1 MTPHVVAA
9 LIVARPGHET
19 CRRDVASYT
28 APMGVEEGPPAAE
41 QGSAGRYQREET
53 PAERLDRNWN
63 ELLQEIRVLQ
73 TGSQILAAFLV
84 VLPFQ
89 DRFEELDQVQV
100 GWYLGLLLLALLI
113 VALLLTPV
121 GMHRRL
127 FRQRVKDE
135 MIKTANTL
143 LRTAILLL
151 GVLLSAVAVFV
162 IDVVL
167 NRGIAAGAGVLLL
180 ALMGVLLVLLPYRIE
195 RRVRG

>member
-1 MTPHVVAA
+1 
-9 LIVARPGHET
+9 
-19 CRRDVASYT
+19 
-28 APMGVEEGPPAAE
+28 MGVDEVPPAAKE
-41 QGSAGRYQREET
+41 PTADRYQREET
-53 PAERLDRNWN
+53 AAERLDRNWN

-89 DRFEELDQVQV
+89 DRFEELDPVQV

-167 NRGIAAGAGVLLL
+167 SRGIAAGAGVLLL
-180 ALMGVLLVLLPYRIE
+180 ALMGVLLVLLPHRIE
-195 RRVRG
+195 RKVRS

>member
-1 MTPHVVAA
+1 
-9 LIVARPGHET
+9 
-19 CRRDVASYT
+19 
-28 APMGVEEGPPAAE
+28 MGVDDGAPAE
-41 QGSAGRYQREET
+41 QESSGHYDREESS
-53 PAERLDRNWN
+53 EQRLDRNWN

-89 DRFEELDQVQV
+89 DRFEELDAVQV
-100 GWYLGLLLLALLI
+100 GWYVGLLLLALLI

-127 FRQRVKDE
+127 FRRRVKDE
-135 MIKTANTL
+135 MVKTANTL

-167 NRGIAAGAGVLLL
+167 SREIAAAVGLVLLT
-180 ALMGVLLVLLPYRIE
+180 LMAGLLVLLPHRVA
-195 RRVRG
+195 RRVHS

>member
-1 MTPHVVAA
+1 
-9 LIVARPGHET
+9 
-19 CRRDVASYT
+19 
-28 APMGVEEGPPAAE
+28 MGVDDGAPAGEETFGHYE
-41 QGSAGRYQREET
+41 REES

-89 DRFEELDQVQV
+89 DRFEELDTVQV
-100 GWYLGLLLLALLI
+100 GWYVGLLLLALLI

-127 FRQRVKDE
+127 FRRRVKDE
-135 MIKTANTL
+135 MVKTANTL

-162 IDVVL
+162 VDVVL
-167 NRGIAAGAGVLLL
+167 DRGIAAAVGLVLLT
-180 ALMGVLLVLLPYRIE
+180 LMAGLLVLLPHRVA
-195 RRVRG
+195 RRVHS

>member
-1 MTPHVVAA
+1 MGTDDGPTSTAGASTRGYHRGAESAA
-9 LIVARPGHET
+9 A
-19 CRRDVASYT
+19 
-28 APMGVEEGPPAAE
+28 
-41 QGSAGRYQREET
+41 
-53 PAERLDRNWN
+53 RLDRNWN

-89 DRFEELDQVQV
+89 SRFEDLDALQV
-100 GWYLGLLLLALLI
+100 GWYLGLLLLALVI

-135 MIKTANTL
+135 MVRVANTL

-151 GVLLSAVAVFV
+151 GVLLTGVAVFV
-162 IDVVL
+162 VDVVL
-167 NRGIAAGAGVLLL
+167 ARGVAAVVG
-180 ALMGVLLVLLPYRIE
+180 LVLLTMMGTLLVVLPARIG
-195 RRVRG
+195 RRARR

>member
-1 MTPHVVAA
+1 
-9 LIVARPGHET
+9 
-19 CRRDVASYT
+19 
-28 APMGVEEGPPAAE
+28 MGVDDGAPAE
-41 QGSAGRYQREET
+41 QESSGHYDREESS
-53 PAERLDRNWN
+53 AQRLDRNWN

-89 DRFEELDQVQV
+89 DRFEELDAVQV
-100 GWYLGLLLLALLI
+100 GWYVGLLLLSLLV

-127 FRQRVKDE
+127 FRRRVKDE
-135 MIKTANTL
+135 MVKTANTL

-167 NRGIAAGAGVLLL
+167 SREIAAAVGLVLLT
-180 ALMGVLLVLLPYRIE
+180 LMAGLLVLLPHRVA
-195 RRVRG
+195 RRVHS

>member
-1 MTPHVVAA
+1 MSSEGGAQA
-9 LIVARPGHET
+9 GET
-19 CRRDVASYT
+19 
-28 APMGVEEGPPAAE
+28 
-41 QGSAGRYQREET
+41 SAGRYRREES

-89 DRFEELDQVQV
+89 ERFEELDALQV

-135 MIKTANTL
+135 MVKTANTL

-151 GVLLSAVAVFV
+151 GVLLSGVAVFV

-167 NRGIAAGAGVLLL
+167 SRGVAAAAGLVLL
-180 ALMGVLLVLLPYRIE
+180 ALMGGLLVVLPHRIA
-195 RRVRG
+195 RRVRA

>member
-1 MTPHVVAA
+1 
-9 LIVARPGHET
+9 
-19 CRRDVASYT
+19 
-28 APMGVEEGPPAAE
+28 MGVDDGAPAGEETFGHYE
-41 QGSAGRYQREET
+41 REESL
-53 PAERLDRNWN
+53 AERLDRNWN

-89 DRFEELDQVQV
+89 DRFEELDAVQV
-100 GWYLGLLLLALLI
+100 GWYVGLLLLALLI

-127 FRQRVKDE
+127 FRRRVKDE
-135 MIKTANTL
+135 MVKTANTL

-167 NRGIAAGAGVLLL
+167 SREIAAAVGLVLLT
-180 ALMGVLLVLLPYRIE
+180 LMAGLLVLLPHRVA
-195 RRVRG
+195 RRVHS

>member
-1 MTPHVVAA
+1 
-9 LIVARPGHET
+9 
-19 CRRDVASYT
+19 
-28 APMGVEEGPPAAE
+28 MGVDDGAPAEEETSGQYE
-41 QGSAGRYQREET
+41 REET

-89 DRFEELDQVQV
+89 DRFEELDAVQV
-100 GWYLGLLLLALLI
+100 GWYVGLLLLALLI

-127 FRQRVKDE
+127 FRRRVKDE
-135 MIKTANTL
+135 MVKTANTL
-143 LRTAILLL
+143 LSTAILLL

-162 IDVVL
+162 VDVVL
-167 NRGIAAGAGVLLL
+167 GRGIAAAVGLLLL
-180 ALMGVLLVLLPYRIE
+180 ALMAGLLVLLPHRIA
-195 RRVRG
+195 RRVHS

>member
-1 MTPHVVAA
+1 
-9 LIVARPGHET
+9 
-19 CRRDVASYT
+19 
-28 APMGVEEGPPAAE
+28 MGVDDGAPAEEETSGQYE
-41 QGSAGRYQREET
+41 REET

-89 DRFEELDQVQV
+89 DRFEELDAVQV
-100 GWYLGLLLLALLI
+100 GWYVGLLLLALLI

-127 FRQRVKDE
+127 FRRRVKDE
-135 MIKTANTL
+135 MVRTANTL
-143 LRTAILLL
+143 LSTAILLL

-162 IDVVL
+162 VDVVL
-167 NRGIAAGAGVLLL
+167 GRGIAAAVGLLL
-180 ALMGVLLVLLPYRIE
+180 LGLMAGLLVLLPHRIA
-195 RRVRG
+195 RRVHS

>member
-1 MTPHVVAA
+1 
-9 LIVARPGHET
+9 
-19 CRRDVASYT
+19 
-28 APMGVEEGPPAAE
+28 MGVDDGAPAE
-41 QGSAGRYQREET
+41 QESSGHYDREESS
-53 PAERLDRNWN
+53 AQRLDRNWN

-89 DRFEELDQVQV
+89 DRFEELDAVQV
-100 GWYLGLLLLALLI
+100 GWYVGLLLLALLI

-127 FRQRVKDE
+127 FRRRVKDE
-135 MIKTANTL
+135 MVKTANTL
-143 LRTAILLL
+143 LSTAILLL

-167 NRGIAAGAGVLLL
+167 SREIAAAVGLVLLT
-180 ALMGVLLVLLPYRIE
+180 LMAGLLVLLPHRVA
-195 RRVRG
+195 RRVHS

>member
-1 MTPHVVAA
+1 
-9 LIVARPGHET
+9 
-19 CRRDVASYT
+19 
-28 APMGVEEGPPAAE
+28 MGVDEVPDGVPPAAAE
-41 QGSAGRYQREET
+41 PTAGRYQREET
-53 PAERLDRNWN
+53 AAERLDRNWN

-89 DRFEELDQVQV
+89 DRFEELDPVQV

-167 NRGIAAGAGVLLL
+167 SRGIAAGAGVLLL
-180 ALMGVLLVLLPYRIE
+180 ALMGALLVLLPHRIE
-195 RRVRG
+195 QKVRS

>member
-1 MTPHVVAA
+1 
-9 LIVARPGHET
+9 
-19 CRRDVASYT
+19 
-28 APMGVEEGPPAAE
+28 MGVDDGAPAE
-41 QGSAGRYQREET
+41 QESSGHYDREESS
-53 PAERLDRNWN
+53 AQRLDRNWN

-89 DRFEELDQVQV
+89 DRFEELDAVQI
-100 GWYLGLLLLALLI
+100 GWYVGLLLLALLI

-127 FRQRVKDE
+127 FRRRVKDE
-135 MIKTANTL
+135 MVKTANTL

-167 NRGIAAGAGVLLL
+167 SREIAAAVGLVLLT
-180 ALMGVLLVLLPYRIE
+180 LMAGLLVLLPHRVA
-195 RRVRG
+195 RRVHS

>member
-1 MTPHVVAA
+1 
-9 LIVARPGHET
+9 
-19 CRRDVASYT
+19 
-28 APMGVEEGPPAAE
+28 MGVDEDPPAAE
-41 QGSAGRYQREET
+41 EGSADRYQREESA
-53 PAERLDRNWN
+53 AERLDRNWN

-89 DRFEELDQVQV
+89 DRFEELDPVQV

-167 NRGIAAGAGVLLL
+167 SRGIAAGAGVLLL

>member
-1 MTPHVVAA
+1 
-9 LIVARPGHET
+9 
-19 CRRDVASYT
+19 
-28 APMGVEEGPPAAE
+28 MGVHEVPDEVPDEGPDGVPGEGPDKVSPAAQE
-41 QGSAGRYQREET
+41 PTAGRYQREESA
-53 PAERLDRNWN
+53 AERLDRNWN

-89 DRFEELDQVQV
+89 SRFEELDPVQI

-127 FRQRVKDE
+127 FRHRAKDE
-135 MIKTANTL
+135 MVKTANTL
-143 LRTAILLL
+143 LHAAILLL
-151 GVLLSAVAVFV
+151 GVLLSAVAGFV

-167 NRGIAAGAGVLLL
+167 SRGIAVGVSLLL
-180 ALMGVLLVLLPYRIE
+180 LGLMAALLILLPHRIA
-195 RRVRG
+195 RKTRG

>member
-1 MTPHVVAA
+1 
-9 LIVARPGHET
+9 
-19 CRRDVASYT
+19 
-28 APMGVEEGPPAAE
+28 MGVDEEPPAAE
-41 QGSAGRYQREET
+41 ESAAGRYQREET

-89 DRFEELDQVQV
+89 DRFEELDPVQV

-167 NRGIAAGAGVLLL
+167 SRGIAAGAGVLLL

>member
-1 MTPHVVAA
+1 
-9 LIVARPGHET
+9 
-19 CRRDVASYT
+19 
-28 APMGVEEGPPAAE
+28 MGVDDGAPAEEETSGQYE
-41 QGSAGRYQREET
+41 REET

-89 DRFEELDQVQV
+89 DRFEELDAVQV
-100 GWYLGLLLLALLI
+100 GWYVGLLLLALLI

-127 FRQRVKDE
+127 FRRRVKDE
-135 MIKTANTL
+135 MVRTANTL
-143 LRTAILLL
+143 LSTAILLL

-162 IDVVL
+162 VDVVL
-167 NRGIAAGAGVLLL
+167 GRGIAAAVGLLLL
-180 ALMGVLLVLLPYRIE
+180 ALMAGLLVLLPHRIA
-195 RRVRG
+195 RRVHS